1 MQTPVGGLII
11 EAVPAF
17 VFFLLLLMAPAQR
30 EPAAGYEQEITRWR
44 ARREAALKADGGWLT
59 VTGLFWLKEGVNTAG
74 SGPKNTIALPPGSA
88 PGRTGTFLLRKGEV
102 RFEAAPGAGVTLNG
116 KPVSSTT
123 LKADV
128 PGPADVLTIGPL
140 SLILLNRGGKYA
152 IRLKDNN
159 SPFRKEFTGLHWY
172 PVKREYRV
180 VATFVPY
187 AQPKTISIPTILGTS
202 EEQQSP
208 GYAEFALDGTT
219 HRLEPVAEGEEL
231 FFIFRDLTSGK
242 QTYPAGRFLYSA
254 QPENGRVVLDFNKA
268 YNPPCAFTPYATCP
282 LPPPQNRL
290 RVKIEAGELNY
301 GHH

>member
-1 MQTPVGGLII
+1 
-11 EAVPAF
+11 
-17 VFFLLLLMAPAQR
+17 MALTQR
-30 EPAAGYEQEITRWR
+30 EPAASYGREITRWR
-44 ARREAALKADGGWLT
+44 ARREATLKADGGWLT
-59 VTGLFWLKEGVNTAG
+59 VTGLFWLKEGANTAG
-74 SGPKNTIALPPGSA
+74 SGPKNTVALPSGSA
-88 PGRTGTFLLRKGEV
+88 PGHTGTFLLRNGKV
-102 RFEAAPGAGVTLNG
+102 RFEAVPGVGVTLNG
-116 KPVSSTT
+116 KPAGNIA

-152 IRLKDNN
+152 IRVKDNN
-159 SPFRKEFTGLHWY
+159 STFRKEFTGLHWY
-172 PVKREYRV
+172 PVKREYRI
-180 VATFVPY
+180 VARFVPY
-187 AQPKTISIPTILGTS
+187 AQPKVISIPTILGTS

-219 HRLEPVAEGEEL
+219 HRLEPVAEGREL

-254 QPENGRVVLDFNKA
+254 PPENGRVVLDFNKA

-301 GHH
+301 GHR